1 MKGGKAMALV
11 VDGGLD
17 IALPRMVP
25 IRQKF
30 PGPEIK
36 DIGGEIKGLFS
47 RDDRMKKI
55 KKGTRIAVTAGS
67 RGINSIDKIIHA
79 LVKELQTLG
88 AKPFIVPAM
97 GSHGGATAEGQRK
110 VLADYGITD
119 ETMGVPIQSSME
131 VEKIGQLENGTPVYL
146 DKIALSS
153 DGIVV
158 VNRVKPHTAFKADY
172 ESGLLK
178 MLAIGLGKHKG
189 ATAFHTCGVDM
200 FGELLPQLGKVVLD
214 NAPVL
219 FGLGIIENAY
229 DHPARFEIVWKED
242 MVKREKDLLVEA
254 KSLMPKILLDN
265 LHLLIVHEI
274 GKEISGSGMDPN
286 ITGRSSSRHFHK
298 PDALKTERIVV
309 LNLTAVSEGNAC
321 GIGVADVTTKKFVDS
336 MDLDY
341 TYVNAITSGILA
353 TARIPIY
360 MPTDREAIQLAL
372 KTCPQVRHPETKIVW
387 IKNTL
392 SLEKIYASEP
402 LLPEIRR
409 HPQIEILSDPR
420 PMPFDGKGN
429 LALV

>member
-1 MKGGKAMALV
+1 MALV
-11 VDGGLD
+11 IEGGLD
-17 IALPRMVP
+17 IPIPRMVP

-36 DIGGEIKGLFS
+36 DIGAEIKRLFS
-47 RDDRMKKI
+47 QDGRMKKI
-55 KKGTRIAVTAGS
+55 KKGSRIAVTAGS
-67 RGINSIDKIIHA
+67 RGIHSIDRIIHA
-79 LVKELQTLG
+79 LVRELQALG
-88 AKPFIVPAM
+88 AQPFIVPAM

-110 VLADYGITD
+110 VLAEYQITE
-119 ETMGVPIQSSME
+119 ETMGVPVQSSME
-131 VEKIGQLENGTPVYL
+131 VEKIGQLGNGVPVYL

-189 ATAFHTCGVDM
+189 ATAFHTCGMDM
-200 FGELLPQLGKVVLD
+200 FGDLLPQLGKVVLD

-242 MVKREKDLLVEA
+242 MIRREKDLLAEA
-254 KSLMPKILLDN
+254 KGLMPRLLLDN
-265 LHLLIVHEI
+265 LHLLIVQEI

-286 ITGRSSSRHFHK
+286 ITGRSASPHFHK
-298 PDALKTERIVV
+298 PDALKTEKIVV
-309 LNLTAVSEGNAC
+309 LSLTPASKGNAC
-321 GIGVADVTTKKFVDS
+321 GIGTADITTKRFVDS
-336 MDLDY
+336 INSDY

-353 TARIPIY
+353 TARIPIT
-360 MPTDREAIQLAL
+360 MPSDREAIQLAL
-372 KTCPQVRHPETKIVW
+372 KTCYRVQHPETRIVW

-392 SLEKIYASEP
+392 SLEKLFASEP

-409 HPQIEILSDPR
+409 NSQIEILGELR
-420 PMPFDGKGN
+420 PMPFDEKGS
-429 LALV
+429 LVLVP

>member
-1 MKGGKAMALV
+1 MALV
-11 VDGGLD
+11 IEGGLD
-17 IALPRMVP
+17 IPIPRMIP

-36 DIGGEIKGLFS
+36 DVAAEIKQLFS
-47 RDDRMKKI
+47 RDGRMKEI
-55 KKGTRIAVTAGS
+55 KKGSRIAVTAGS
-67 RGINSIDKIIHA
+67 RGIHSIDKIIHA
-79 LVKELQTLG
+79 VVKELQALG

-110 VLADYGITD
+110 VLAEYKITE
-119 ETMGVPIQSSME
+119 ETMGVPVQSSME
-131 VEKIGQLENGTPVYL
+131 TEKIGQLANGVPVYL
-146 DKIALSS
+146 DKTALGS

-172 ESGLLK
+172 ESGLCK

-189 ATAFHTCGVDM
+189 ATAFHSCGMDE

-229 DHPARFEIVWKED
+229 DHPARFEIVWKENL
-242 MVKREKDLLVEA
+242 VKREKDLLAEA

-265 LHLLIVHEI
+265 LHLLLVQEI

-286 ITGRSSSRHFHK
+286 ITGRSASPHFRK
-298 PDALKTERIVV
+298 PDALKVEKIVA
-309 LNLTAVSEGNAC
+309 LNLTAASKGNAC
-321 GIGVADVTTKKFVDS
+321 GIGTADVTTRRFVDS
-336 MDLDY
+336 INTDY
-341 TYVNAITSGILA
+341 TYVNAITSGVLA
-353 TARIPIY
+353 TARIPIT

-372 KTCPQVRHPETKIVW
+372 KTCSRVKHPETRIVW
-387 IKNTL
+387 INNTL
-392 SLEKIYASEP
+392 SLEKIFASEP
-402 LLPEIRR
+402 LLPEIRKNS
-409 HPQIEILSDPR
+409 QIEVLGDPR

-429 LALV
+429 LVFS